1 MKKIVLV
8 GLLVALLIPVTAMAQ
23 SDFNGTW
30 KIDLSKS
37 DMRTKQD
44 VFLLQNGIYQCK
56 SCVPIINIKA
66 DAQDQSVTGNPYYD
80 AISIEVVDDRT
91 IEESQKKNGKVA
103 ATSKITVSPDRANS
117 SRASSRKRVRG

>member
-1 MKKIVLV
+1 
-8 GLLVALLIPVTAMAQ
+8 
-23 SDFNGTW
+23 
-30 KIDLSKS
+30 
-37 DMRTKQD
+37 MRTKQD